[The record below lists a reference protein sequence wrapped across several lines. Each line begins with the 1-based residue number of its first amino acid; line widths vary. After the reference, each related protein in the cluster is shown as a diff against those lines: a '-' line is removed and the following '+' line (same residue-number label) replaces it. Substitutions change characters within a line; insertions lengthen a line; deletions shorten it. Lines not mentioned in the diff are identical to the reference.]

1 MGQADQ
7 QQQNNQQYQQFMREY
22 HRRKSQ
28 YSGANGGPQV
38 VIVSQ
43 RGEGNSG
50 GIGEG
55 MQYQNKLNNK
65 DSNMQA
71 GQTDYNM
78 QMSQLKNQSSDFAL
92 ADGSMKQQN

>member
-1 MGQADQ
+1 
-7 QQQNNQQYQQFMREY
+7 MREY

-28 YSGANGGPQV
+28 YANAHGGPQV

-55 MQYQNKLNNK
+55 MQYQNKIKSENTPFGPP
-65 DSNMQA
+65 DPNMPMA
-71 GQTDYNM
+71 
-78 QMSQLKNQSSDFAL
+78 LKS
-92 ADGSMKQQN
+92 